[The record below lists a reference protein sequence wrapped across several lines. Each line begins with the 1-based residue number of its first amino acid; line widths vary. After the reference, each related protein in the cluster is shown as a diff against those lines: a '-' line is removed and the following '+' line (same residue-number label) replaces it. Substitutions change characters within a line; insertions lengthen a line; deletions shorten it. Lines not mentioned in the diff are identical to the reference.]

1 MRWSCWSFAGCIYY
15 TNHLKYRSDTRL
27 NKGTVQSLQYTAV
40 VIPVPVW
47 SSLPAVLRVPT
58 SITRQMS
65 TKTQRAR
72 CGADELYTYC
82 FRMQNAGPFCP
93 PFLNPLTPAVG
104 GLKAGHRVAL
114 MPWLWLRPCLVLEG
128 HSRPYLVV
136 IVGSVTIKESF
147 DVGIA
152 FPHLHAQN
160 GSKWTWGIMSTT
172 YSSTGGFHPGHT
184 NNQTV

>member
-1 MRWSCWSFAGCIYY
+1 MIIASSCTEGSHIHNEANVHKDSACEVRGRRVVHLVVLGC
-15 TNHLKYRSDTRL
+15 
-27 NKGTVQSLQYTAV
+27 
-40 VIPVPVW
+40 
-47 SSLPAVLRVPT
+47 
-58 SITRQMS
+58 
-65 TKTQRAR
+65 
-72 CGADELYTYC
+72 
-82 FRMQNAGPFCP
+82 RMQGLFARLFWT
-93 PFLNPLTPAVG
+93 LWPLAVG